1 MSDRRPSMLRAALSL
16 IGNFCPPENQRDVA
30 SEIIALCSAEYQV
43 MMGRVTNWTVLQYA
57 LWPIAIGFYAIIA
70 DHASDVPPAV
80 LPWLMAAVLPISYLA
95 YQSAMIDALNYILH
109 VEGRLRP
116 QAARIVG
123 TQEFWTWESVHRRT
137 RKPNPAYWYGWPPLL
152 SFVSVAVGLFYSR
165 RGHYQPWWVE
175 PLGFTITSVS
185 ALTVYYLTREGRR
198 LDRSINVAVG
208 LNENGKPKEP

>member
-1 MSDRRPSMLRAALSL
+1 MSDRRPSMLRAVLSL
-16 IGNFCPPENQRDVA
+16 IGNFCPPENQREVA

-57 LWPIAIGFYAIIA
+57 LWPIAIGFYAIIE

-80 LPWLMAAVLPISYLA
+80 LPWLLAAVLPISYLA

-137 RKPNPAYWYGWPPLL
+137 ASRIPHTGTDGLRCFHLFLWPWASSTLTAATINPGGL
-152 SFVSVAVGLFYSR
+152 SL
-165 RGHYQPWWVE
+165 
-175 PLGFTITSVS
+175 SVS
-185 ALTVYYLTREGRR
+185 LSR
-198 LDRSINVAVG
+198 LFPPSRSTTSPAKAG
-208 LNENGKPKEP
+208 ASTD